1 MADTYILAPNTTGNF
16 EVLQTALAGY
26 PEIVAERRVKY
37 VFAKSAGDIIDSE
50 GLLLVAENPET
61 FIYLCTTADISD
73 PVLQAFLD
81 MLSMYSIYTID
92 TQPFAF
98 YWL

>member
-16 EVLQTALAGY
+16 EVLQTFLADY
-26 PEIVAERRVKY
+26 PDIVAEERVKY
-37 VFAKSAGDIIDSE
+37 VFAKSA
-50 GLLLVAENPET
+50 AENPET
-61 FIYLCTTADISD
+61 FIYLCSTAKIDD
-73 PVLQAFLD
+73 PVLQAFLA
-81 MLSMYSIYTID
+81 MITGATTYTID